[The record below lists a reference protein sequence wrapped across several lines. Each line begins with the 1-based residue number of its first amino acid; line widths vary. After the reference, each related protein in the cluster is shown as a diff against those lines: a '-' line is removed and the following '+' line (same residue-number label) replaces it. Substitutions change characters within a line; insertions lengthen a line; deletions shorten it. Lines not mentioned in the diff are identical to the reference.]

1 MVRFNTKGNSKHLS
15 NKTADTKHEQHLEL
29 AEGISEERE
38 TLFAIF
44 KRRFKKHTLGKIGAA
59 VLIILYF
66 IAIFA
71 DFLSPYTMIWT
82 DKRKSFHPPTP
93 IHLFYSEN
101 GKRVFKPFVY
111 EEKIKNIAFKKYA
124 IVPEYTLRAI
134 SIEPLPGVNEMRV
147 VATDSSASAR
157 KSRVMRAVAR
167 KYSLSYNSPVMK
179 RLSKEIDKLQNSPQK
194 DIVKEFVVGEKKIRN
209 KPTKLKMLLVK
220 GNKNF
225 VGFFVKGVPYKFW
238 GLFQTRVHFFGS
250 PTGGY
255 FMIGTDQMGRDV
267 LSRLFHGSRI
277 SLSIGLLG
285 VLISFSLGLLIGG
298 IAGYFGGIVD
308 ILLMRFSEVIM
319 SFPAIYLLFALR
331 ASFPPNLN
339 SVQVYL
345 LIVVILSFI
354 GWAGLARIIR
364 GMVLSLKNEEFVL
377 SARAMGLSNLKIIVK
392 HILANTVS
400 YIIIQATISI
410 PGYILGESALSL
422 LGLGITDPQSSW
434 GLMLSVA
441 RNTRVIRDFPWILTP
456 GFFIFISIMAWNFFG
471 DGIRDAVDPHSRHQ

>member
-1 MVRFNTKGNSKHLS
+1 MREKALKNPKGITEEK
-15 NKTADTKHEQHLEL
+15 LEL
-29 AEGISEERE
+29 AEGISERGESLTR
-38 TLFAIF
+38 IF
-44 KRRFKKHTLGKIGAA
+44 YRRFKKHTLGKIGAI
-59 VLIILYF
+59 VLFILYF

-71 DFLSPYTMIWT
+71 DFLSPFSMTWT

-93 IHLFYSEN
+93 IHFFYSKN
-101 GKRVFKPFVY
+101 GRKIFKPFVY
-111 EEKIKNIAFKKYA
+111 EMKIKNIAFKKYA
-124 IVPEYTLRAI
+124 VVPEYTLRAI
-134 SIEPLPGVNEMRV
+134 SIEPLPEVNELRS
-147 VATDSSASAR
+147 VATDSSATAR
-157 KSRVMRAVAR
+157 KRRIMRDVSR
-167 KYSLSYNSPVMK
+167 KYSLSPGSPVLK
-179 RLSKEIDKLQNSPQK
+179 RLSETIDKLEASPEK
-194 DIVKEFVVGEKKIRN
+194 DKTVVFRVGEKKIGNREHV
-209 KPTKLKMLLVK
+209 PLELLLVK

-225 VGFFVKGVPYKFW
+225 LGFFFKGIPYKFW
-238 GLFQTRVHFFGS
+238 NLFQTRIHFFGS

-255 FMIGTDQMGRDV
+255 FMSGTDQMGRDV

-285 VLISFSLGLLIGG
+285 ILISFTLGLLIGG
-298 IAGYFGGIVD
+298 IAGYFGGVVD
-308 ILLMRFSEVIM
+308 VFLMRFSEIIM

-339 SVQVYL
+339 SIQVYL
-345 LIVVILSFI
+345 LIVVILSFV

-377 SARAMGLSNLKIIVK
+377 AAKAMGLSHLKIIVR

-400 YIIIQATISI
+400 YVIIQATISI
-410 PGYILGESALSL
+410 PRYILGESALSL

-441 RNTRVIRDFPWILTP
+441 RNTRIIKDFPWILIP
-456 GFFIFISIMAWNFFG
+456 GFFIFFAIMAWNFFG

>member
-1 MVRFNTKGNSKHLS
+1 MVMDNLAKNTNTTNEKY
-15 NKTADTKHEQHLEL
+15 LEL

-38 TLFAIF
+38 TLFALF
-44 KRRFKKHTLGKIGAA
+44 KRRFKKHTLGKIGAG

-66 IAIFA
+66 IALFA

-82 DKRKSFHPPTP
+82 DKRKSFHPPTG
-93 IHLFYSEN
+93 IHFFYDNN
-101 GKRVFKPFVY
+101 GKRVFKPFSY
-111 EEKIKNIAFKKYA
+111 EMKIKNIAFKKYA
-124 IVPEYTLRAI
+124 IVPEDTLRAI
-134 SIEPLPGVNEMRV
+134 SIEPLPGVNEMRI
-147 VATDSSASAR
+147 VATDKSPSAR
-157 KSRVMRAVAR
+157 KSRILRGVSR
-167 KYSLSYNSPVMK
+167 KYSLPPDSETLK
-179 RLSKEIDKLQNSPQK
+179 RLSREIDKMQNSSSK
-194 DIVKEFVVGEKKIRN
+194 DIVKEFVIGEKKVKN
-209 KPTKLKMLLVK
+209 KTVKLKMLLVK

-225 VGFFVKGVPYKFW
+225 ISFFFKGVPYRFW
-238 GLFQTRVHFFGS
+238 NLFQTRIHFFGS

-255 FMIGTDQMGRDV
+255 FMLGTDQMGRDV

-285 VLISFSLGLLIGG
+285 VFISFTLGLLIGG

-308 ILLMRFSEVIM
+308 VLLMRFSEVIM

-331 ASFPPNLN
+331 ASFPPDLN

-345 LIVVILSFI
+345 LIVIILSFI

-377 SARAMGLSNLKIIVK
+377 SAKSLGLSHLKIIVK

-441 RNTRVIRDFPWILTP
+441 RNTRVIKDFPWILTP
-456 GFFIFISIMAWNFFG
+456 GFFIFIAIMAWNFFG